1 VVWETISPHVD
12 LRQLA
17 QRQFTIK
24 TTDENDYFAVVDSW
38 SARSEPMLRYR
49 GHKYV
54 HVKEDSRPLDGHST
68 L

>member
-1 VVWETISPHVD
+1 MIISRWWIHG
-12 LRQLA
+12 
-17 QRQFTIK
+17 
-24 TTDENDYFAVVDSW
+24 

-54 HVKEDSRPLDGHST
+54 HAKEDSRSLDGHST